1 MSSAKYA
8 NNHNKLVSTHAG
20 LTIGVFDTF
29 QCTKTP
35 TGDSANR
42 SRNKQDL
49 CKIVHPGLDLVSIFG
64 AHTSEWNIVK
74 HNHHSL
80 MSKLCDPLC

>member
-49 CKIVHPGLDLVSIFG
+49 CKIVHPGLDLVSFFG
-64 AHTSEWNIVK
+64 ANTSEWNIVK
-74 HNHHSL
+74 HNRHSL
-80 MSKLCDPLC
+80 MSKLYDPLC